1 MVDPMDEY
9 CMQQLK
15 EFEGYKLVCVT
26 KEGFHLEEFDENER
40 KKFDELVE
48 QYADLCTVVKEI
60 IGDKVEKVVLSE
72 RIEKSPACLVTG
84 EYGWTANMERIMK
97 AQALRDSSMSS
108 YMESKKTLELNPY
121 NKIIQELNRRI
132 ELDRTDKLIRDLSH
146 LIFDITN
153 IVSGFSIEN
162 PTNFSERISRILEL
176 GLNISNEKPYLKRN
190 TYKKNGNI
198 DYWNGL
204 NSYLHKVD

>member
-1 MVDPMDEY
+1 MNM
-9 CMQQLK
+9 K
-15 EFEGYKLVCVT
+15 KKNFEKLI
-26 KEGFHLEEFDENER
+26 EE
-40 KKFDELVE
+40 
-48 QYADLCTVVKEI
+48 YADLCAVVKEI
-60 IGDKVEKVVLSE
+60 IGDKVEKVILSE

-121 NKIIQELNRRI
+121 NTIIRELNRRI
-132 ELDRTDKLIRDLSH
+132 QLDRTDKLIRDLSH

-153 IVSGFSIEN
+153 IVSGFSIES

-176 GLNISNEKPYLKRN
+176 GLNISNEKPY
-190 TYKKNGNI
+190 KKKTAHKFNGVEDFWYGPNPYLDKI
-198 DYWNGL
+198 D
-204 NSYLHKVD
+204 

>member
-1 MVDPMDEY
+1 
-9 CMQQLK
+9 
-15 EFEGYKLVCVT
+15 
-26 KEGFHLEEFDENER
+26 
-40 KKFDELVE
+40 
-48 QYADLCTVVKEI
+48 
-60 IGDKVEKVVLSE
+60 LSE

-176 GLNISNEKPYLKRN
+176 GLNISNEKPYPKRN